1 MEKLNTNKIL
11 LIDGTFSVA
20 PPGFYQLVTI
30 HCYFLTK
37 SYTIAYILLT
47 NKTEESYIKALE
59 KCKFLL
65 NIFPE
70 CVLVDFEKSLNN
82 AIDFVFGKNVARGC
96 YYHFIQSIWKKMQTL
111 GLALQYKNEKKIR
124 KEVKKIFSL
133 AMIPKKFVYQEYII
147 IKKGC

>member
-1 MEKLNTNKIL
+1 MEKLKTNKIL

-82 AIDFVFGKNVARGC
+82 AIDFVFRKICCSGLLLPF
-96 YYHFIQSIWKKMQTL
+96 YSINL
-111 GLALQYKNEKKIR
+111 EENANIGIGIAI
-124 KEVKKIFSL
+124 
-133 AMIPKKFVYQEYII
+133 
-147 IKKGC
+147 